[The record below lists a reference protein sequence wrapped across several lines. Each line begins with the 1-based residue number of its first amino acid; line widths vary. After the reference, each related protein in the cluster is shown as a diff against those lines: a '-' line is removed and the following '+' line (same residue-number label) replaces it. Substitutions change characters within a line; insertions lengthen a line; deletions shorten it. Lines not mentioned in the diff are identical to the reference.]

1 MPKLSA
7 CLVNVTMLFQS
18 KETVYVGKP
27 EDFSSLQV
35 SDLNAQDCSQSLLS
49 INIPAM
55 QKDQIEIVSFFSIK
69 QQVSSL
75 KFLWMLLLSIR
86 PTFNVQANKQVGER
100 WGEEDG
106 Q

>member
-18 KETVYVGKP
+18 KETVYLGKP

-35 SDLNAQDCSQSLLS
+35 SDLNAQDCNQSLLS

-55 QKDQIEIVSFFSIK
+55 
-69 QQVSSL
+69 
-75 KFLWMLLLSIR
+75 
-86 PTFNVQANKQVGER
+86 
-100 WGEEDG
+100 
-106 Q
+106 

>member
-7 CLVNVTMLFQS
+7 CLVNVTMLLQS

-35 SDLNAQDCSQSLLS
+35 SDLNAQDCNRSLLS

-55 QKDQIEIVSFFSIK
+55 
-69 QQVSSL
+69 
-75 KFLWMLLLSIR
+75 
-86 PTFNVQANKQVGER
+86 
-100 WGEEDG
+100 
-106 Q
+106 